1 MDAYGVFIARF
12 HNMLGHDKL
21 AAFIG
26 QPPGDKAACLLCQYE
41 REPTPSRRQAVVAA
55 IGSSVTEEEQA

>member
-1 MDAYGVFIARF
+1 MDIYGWFIATL
-12 HNMLGHDKL
+12 HQMHGHDKL

-41 REPTPSRRQAVVAA
+41 REPTQSRRQAVVAA
-55 IGSSVTEEEQA
+55 IGSSRTEEE

>member
-1 MDAYGVFIARF
+1 MDPYGVFIARF
-12 HNMLGHDKL
+12 HSMLGHDKL

-41 REPTPSRRQAVVAA
+41 DRPGDERRQAVAAA
-55 IGSSVTEEEQA
+55 IGTSRTEEEQ